1 MNNRLGGVVDN
12 LDSAQETM
20 KEKIKELRADISY
33 QNVKIKQFKDDVY
46 SAVQYIQ
53 VIDLASYSYIN
64 SYINNMQ
71 IKASSQK
78 NNFSIFC

>member
-33 QNVKIKQFKDDVY
+33 QNVKIKQFKDVVY

-53 VIDLASYSYIN
+53 VIELAAYI
-64 SYINNMQ
+64 YMYQTYKI
-71 IKASSQK
+71 
-78 NNFSIFC
+78 

>member
-53 VIDLASYSYIN
+53 VSDTKLYDRSYI
-64 SYINNMQ
+64 YQ
-71 IKASSQK
+71 I
-78 NNFSIFC
+78 